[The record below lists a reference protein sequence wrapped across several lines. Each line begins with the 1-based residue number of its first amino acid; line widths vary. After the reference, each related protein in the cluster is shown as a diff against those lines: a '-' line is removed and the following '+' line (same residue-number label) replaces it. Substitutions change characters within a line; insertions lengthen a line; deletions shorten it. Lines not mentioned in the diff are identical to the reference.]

1 MQDHLITVCSEK
13 VDTMVVSWQNQNIT
27 GCSDQFVKAYPTV
40 EAHKFVSFPVPNIV
54 PLHVLVRVYWWIP
67 GDVHLESII
76 ILGC

>member
-27 GCSDQFVKAYPTV
+27 GCSDQFVNTYPTV
-40 EAHKFVSFPVPNIV
+40 EAHKFVSFPGPNIV
-54 PLHVLVRVYWWIP
+54 QLHVLVRVYWWIP